1 MCYSEMG
8 FAYVCIIYSFAEYNV
23 LFFFDERRID
33 LMRRNTRQHI
43 NYEYDI
49 LNKNTTDQSLGLML
63 TKN

>member
-33 LMRRNTRQHI
+33 
-43 NYEYDI
+43 
-49 LNKNTTDQSLGLML
+49 
-63 TKN
+63 